1 MQDTFG
7 CTIGYDIVWH
17 SKEKALKQLFGS
29 WEDSFPLL
37 WPWRELVMQKS
48 PDSIIEL
55 DVRMDEGLP
64 FCALR
69 PCITSFIER
78 YIPYLSVHCGALNGR
93 WNGHLCCAVGVDG
106 QN

>member
-1 MQDTFG
+1 LQDTFG

-37 WPWRELVMQKS
+37 WPWREVVMKKS

-55 DVRMDEGLP
+55 DVKMDEGLP
-64 FCALR
+64 FVPLDLASLV
-69 PCITSFIER
+69 S
-78 YIPYLSVHCGALNGR
+78 
-93 WNGHLCCAVGVDG
+93 
-106 QN
+106 